1 MLDIAEGSP
10 KAEFP
15 DSLTLSW
22 ADELLDRLESRRVI
36 RRVLLIPPDYTR
48 AHSWGRAADLPV
60 L

>member
-36 RRVLLIPPDYTR
+36 RRVLLIRRTTR
-48 AHSWGRAADLPV
+48 GPILGPGR
-60 L
+60 